1 MNKKRNALGRG
12 LSAILR
18 NPETDITSNKE
29 ISSATTVANTSE
41 ILIDN
46 IQINPFQPRKEFNKE
61 NLYQLSE
68 SIRNLGIIQP
78 ITVRKLGYDKYQ
90 LISGERRLRASKLLK
105 IKSIPAYIRIAKD
118 QQMLEM
124 ALVENIQR
132 QELNPIE
139 IALSFKRLIIECN
152 LTQEACGERLGKNRS
167 TITNFLRLLKLP
179 IEIQDGLQ
187 RKKITIGHARALINL
202 DDDQKK
208 INIFHDIIANDF
220 SVREV
225 EQIVK
230 DFSDINYKRSSKI
243 KKTITTEP
251 LPFTYQKMLHDI
263 STNLET
269 EVLFNRNKK
278 GNGKIIIP
286 FENDKDLEE
295 ILKKFKLKN

>member
-1 MNKKRNALGRG
+1 
-12 LSAILR
+12 
-18 NPETDITSNKE
+18 
-29 ISSATTVANTSE
+29 
-41 ILIDN
+41 
-46 IQINPFQPRKEFNKE
+46 
-61 NLYQLSE
+61 
-68 SIRNLGIIQP
+68 
-78 ITVRKLGYDKYQ
+78 
-90 LISGERRLRASKLLK
+90 
-105 IKSIPAYIRIAKD
+105 
-118 QQMLEM
+118 M

-139 IALSFKRLIIECN
+139 IALSFKRLIKECN

-208 INIFHDIIANDF
+208 INIFYDIIANDF

-286 FENDKDLEE
+286 FENDKDLEG